1 MNLASAKGSGL
12 TVGIDIGGTK
22 VLGGVVDING
32 NILGSFRKDT
42 PKTGGQDLI
51 NVIIEVIKEL
61 QQSHEITGI
70 GVSTAGIV
78 SSDRKTVIAAGNI
91 ANWNNVALADALT
104 KEFGLPAVVEND
116 ANAAIWAEYKF
127 GNAKGLNRVMFFII
141 GTGMGGGLIVDGRL
155 YRGANGI
162 GAEFGHMMVK
172 LDGERCGCGAIGCIE
187 TYASGSALM
196 RYAHEE
202 IAANPEEGAKL
213 LAFGDGTVTGFTGQ
227 ALTKAAQAGNKL
239 ALTAFAKQADWIGSA
254 IASYTLLLDPEAI
267 IIGGGVIDA
276 GDIFLKPAIAA
287 AEKYMPFAG
296 MHPLPKIIA
305 AKFGNDAGLVG
316 AADLVRA

>member
-1 MNLASAKGSGL
+1 LNLASAGVSGL

-22 VLGGVVDING
+22 VLGGVVDTNG
-32 NILGSFRKDT
+32 NILDSFRKDT
-42 PKTGGQDLI
+42 PKSGGQDLI
-51 NVIIEVIKEL
+51 TEIINVIKEL
-61 QQSHEITGI
+61 QKSHQITGI

-91 ANWNNVALADALT
+91 ANWNNVALADSLV

-127 GNAKGLNRVMFFII
+127 GNAKGLNPVMFFII
-141 GTGMGGGLIVDGRL
+141 GTGMGGGLIIDGKL

-172 LDGERCGCGAIGCIE
+172 LDGEKCGCGAIGCIE
-187 TYASGSALM
+187 TYASGTALM

-202 IAANPEEGAKL
+202 IAANPDSAKDL
-213 LAFGDGTVTGFTGQ
+213 LAFGDGSIKGFTGQ
-227 ALTKAAQAGNKL
+227 ALNKAAQSGNTL
-239 ALTAFAKQADWIGSA
+239 AIRAFNKQADWVGSA

-296 MHPLPKIIA
+296 KHPLPKIIA

>member
-1 MNLASAKGSGL
+1 MNSASAVNTGL

-22 VLGGVVDING
+22 VLGGVVDTTG
-32 NILGSFRKDT
+32 KILGSFRKDT
-42 PKTGGQDLI
+42 PKSGGQDLI
-51 NVIIEVIKEL
+51 NVIIDVIKEL
-61 QQSHEITGI
+61 QKNHEISGI

-91 ANWNNVALADALT
+91 ANWNNVALADALI

-127 GNAKGLNRVMFFII
+127 GNAKNLNPVMFFII
-141 GTGMGGGLIVDGRL
+141 GTGMGGGLIIDGKL
-155 YRGANGI
+155 YRGAHGI

-172 LDGERCGCGAIGCIE
+172 LDGEKCGCGAIGCIE

-202 IAANPEEGAKL
+202 ISTHPEVGKEL
-213 LAFGDGTVTGFTGQ
+213 LAYGDGTLDGFTGQ
-227 ALTKAAQAGNKL
+227 ALNKAAQDGNTL
-239 ALTAFAKQADWIGSA
+239 ALTAFSKQADWVGSA

-276 GDIFLKPAIAA
+276 GEIFLKPAIAA

-296 MHPLPKIIA
+296 KHPLPRIIA

>member
-1 MNLASAKGSGL
+1 LNSASAISGL

-22 VLGGVVDING
+22 VLGGVVDTDG
-32 NILGSFRKDT
+32 KILATYRKDT
-42 PKTGGQDLI
+42 PKNGGQDLI
-51 NVIIEVIKEL
+51 NVIIEVVKEL
-61 QQSHEITGI
+61 QTKHQITGI

-78 SSDRKTVIAAGNI
+78 SADRKTVIAAGNI
-91 ANWNNVALADALT
+91 ANWNDVALADALV

-116 ANAAIWAEYKF
+116 ANAAIWAEFKF
-127 GNAKGLNRVMFFII
+127 GNAKGLNPVMFFII
-141 GTGMGGGLIVDGRL
+141 GTGMGGGLIIDGKL
-155 YRGANGI
+155 YRGAHGI

-172 LDGERCGCGAIGCIE
+172 LDGEKCGCGAIGCIE

-202 IAANPEEGAKL
+202 IASNLEKGKAL
-213 LAFGDGTVTGFTGQ
+213 LNFGDGTLNGFTGQ
-227 ALTKAAQAGNKL
+227 VLTKAAQAGDQL
-239 ALTAFAKQADWIGSA
+239 ALSAFAKQSDWVGSA

-296 MHPLPKIIA
+296 KHPLPKIIA

>member
-1 MNLASAKGSGL
+1 
-12 TVGIDIGGTK
+12 
-22 VLGGVVDING
+22 
-32 NILGSFRKDT
+32 
-42 PKTGGQDLI
+42 
-51 NVIIEVIKEL
+51 
-61 QQSHEITGI
+61 
-70 GVSTAGIV
+70 
-78 SSDRKTVIAAGNI
+78 
-91 ANWNNVALADALT
+91 
-104 KEFGLPAVVEND
+104 
-116 ANAAIWAEYKF
+116 
-127 GNAKGLNRVMFFII
+127 MFFII
-141 GTGMGGGLIVDGRL
+141 GTGMGGGLIIDGKV
-155 YRGANGI
+155 YRGAHGI

-172 LDGERCGCGAIGCIE
+172 LDGEKCGCGAIGCIE

-202 IAANPEEGAKL
+202 ISANPEAGKEL
-213 LAFGDGTVTGFTGQ
+213 LAFGDGTLNGFTGQ
-227 ALTKAAQAGNKL
+227 ALNKAAQAGNPL
-239 ALTAFAKQADWIGSA
+239 ALTAFSKQADWVGSA

-296 MHPLPKIIA
+296 KHPLPKIIA

>member
-1 MNLASAKGSGL
+1 MNLASAHSGL

-22 VLGGVVDING
+22 VLGGVVDTNG

-42 PKTGGQDLI
+42 PKSGGLDLI
-51 NVIIEVIKEL
+51 NVIIDVIKEL
-61 QQSHEITGI
+61 QKSHEITGI

-91 ANWNNVALADALT
+91 ANWNNVSLADALI
-104 KEFGLPAVVEND
+104 KEFDLPAVVEND

-127 GNAKGLNRVMFFII
+127 GNAKGLNPVMFFII
-141 GTGMGGGLIVDGRL
+141 GTGMGGGLIIDGKL
-155 YRGANGI
+155 YRGAHGI

-172 LDGERCGCGAIGCIE
+172 LDGEKCGCGAIGCIE

-202 IAANPEEGAKL
+202 ISANPEAGKTL
-213 LAFGDGTVTGFTGQ
+213 LAFGDGSLNGFTGQ
-227 ALTKAAQAGNKL
+227 ALNKAAQSGNSL
-239 ALTAFAKQADWIGSA
+239 ALTAFNKQADWVGSA

-296 MHPLPKIIA
+296 KHPLPKIIA

>member
-1 MNLASAKGSGL
+1 LNLASAHSGL

-22 VLGGVVDING
+22 VLGGVVDTNG

-42 PKTGGQDLI
+42 PKSGGQDLI
-51 NVIIEVIKEL
+51 NVIIDVIKEL
-61 QQSHEITGI
+61 QKSHEITGI

-91 ANWNNVALADALT
+91 ANWNNISLADALI

-127 GNAKGLNRVMFFII
+127 GNAKDLNPVMFFII
-141 GTGMGGGLIVDGRL
+141 GTGMGGGLIIDGKL
-155 YRGANGI
+155 YRGAHGI

-172 LDGERCGCGAIGCIE
+172 LDGEKCGCGAIGCIE

-202 IAANPEEGAKL
+202 ISANPEAGKAL
-213 LAFGDGTVTGFTGQ
+213 LAFGDATLNGFTGQ
-227 ALTKAAQAGNKL
+227 ALTKAAQAGNSL
-239 ALTAFAKQADWIGSA
+239 ALTAFNKQADWVGSA

-296 MHPLPKIIA
+296 KHPLPKIIA

>member
-1 MNLASAKGSGL
+1 LNLASAHSGL

-22 VLGGVVDING
+22 VLGGVVDTDG

-51 NVIIEVIKEL
+51 NVIIDVIKEL
-61 QQSHEITGI
+61 QKSHEITGI

-91 ANWNNVALADALT
+91 ANWNNVSLADALI

-127 GNAKGLNRVMFFII
+127 GNAKNLNPVMFFII
-141 GTGMGGGLIVDGRL
+141 GTGMGGGLIIDGKL
-155 YRGANGI
+155 YRGAHGI

-202 IAANPEEGAKL
+202 ISANPEAGKAL
-213 LAFGDGTVTGFTGQ
+213 LAFGDGTLHGFTGQ
-227 ALTKAAQAGNKL
+227 ALNKAAQNGNPL
-239 ALTAFAKQADWIGSA
+239 ALTAFNKQADWVGSA

-296 MHPLPKIIA
+296 KHPLPKIIA

>member
-1 MNLASAKGSGL
+1 MNSASAISGL

-22 VLGGVVDING
+22 VLGGVVDTDG
-32 NILGSFRKDT
+32 KILATYRKDT
-42 PKTGGQDLI
+42 PKNGGQDLI
-51 NVIIEVIKEL
+51 NVIIEVVKEL
-61 QQSHEITGI
+61 QTKHQIAGI

-78 SSDRKTVIAAGNI
+78 SADRKTVIAAGNI
-91 ANWNNVALADALT
+91 ANWNDVALADALV

-116 ANAAIWAEYKF
+116 ANAAIWAEFKF
-127 GNAKGLNRVMFFII
+127 GNAKGLNPVMFFII
-141 GTGMGGGLIVDGRL
+141 GTGMGGGLIIDGKL
-155 YRGANGI
+155 YRGAHGI

-172 LDGERCGCGAIGCIE
+172 LDGEKCGCGAIGCIE

-202 IAANPEEGAKL
+202 IASNLEKGKAL
-213 LAFGDGTVTGFTGQ
+213 LNFGDGTLNGFTGQ
-227 ALTKAAQAGNKL
+227 VLTKAAQAGDQL
-239 ALTAFAKQADWIGSA
+239 ALSAFAKQSDWVGSA

-276 GDIFLKPAIAA
+276 GEIFLKPAIAA

-296 MHPLPKIIA
+296 KHPLPKIIA